1 MIVVLDESVLAADAA
16 CSRGELTSARRSHPA
31 FRKPYACDYNKRRQR
46 DVPLEC
52 RESLLPLI
60 TMHSHELVQQLDIIA
75 AENLGAHLPAHVVA
89 QLPARGV
96 TVFAVSD
103 DASDTAE
110 FSARYGFGLE
120 DCANTI
126 VIRYRKEGAEHY
138 AALVSLGSLRLDING
153 AVKTALGAQRLSFAK
168 REAAVEHSG
177 MEFGGITAFG
187 LPDDW
192 RILVDAAVMERS
204 QIVMGAGVRAA
215 KLLLAP
221 EVLRQWPRCEVASL
235 TVAPE

>member
-1 MIVVLDESVLAADAA
+1 MPTDLHTFIA
-16 CSRGELTSARRSHPA
+16 
-31 FRKPYACDYNKRRQR
+31 
-46 DVPLEC
+46 
-52 RESLLPLI
+52 
-60 TMHSHELVQQLDIIA
+60 MHSHELVKQLDLIP
-75 AENLGAHLPAHVVA
+75 AEQLSAHLPAHVVEN
-89 QLPARGV
+89 LPAQGV
-96 TVFAVSD
+96 SVFAVSD

-126 VIRYRKEGAEHY
+126 VIRYKKEGAEHY

-153 AVKTALGAQRLSFAK
+153 AVKAALGAQRLSFAK

-177 MEFGGITAFG
+177 MEFGGITVFG
-187 LPDDW
+187 LPADW
-192 RILVDAAVMERS
+192 RVLVDAAVMERA

-221 EVLRQWPRCEVASL
+221 EVLQQWPRCEVASL
-235 TVAPE
+235 ALPAE

>member
-1 MIVVLDESVLAADAA
+1 
-16 CSRGELTSARRSHPA
+16 
-31 FRKPYACDYNKRRQR
+31 
-46 DVPLEC
+46 
-52 RESLLPLI
+52 
-60 TMHSHELVQQLDIIA
+60 MHSHELVQQLDVIA
-75 AENLGAHLPAHVVA
+75 AEQWDRNLPAHVVE
-89 QLPARGV
+89 QLPPQGV
-96 TVFAVSD
+96 TVFRVTD
-103 DASDTAE
+103 DASDTAA

-126 VIRYRKEGAEHY
+126 VIRYRKEGGEHY
-138 AALVSLGSLRLDING
+138 AALVSLGSRRLDING
-153 AVKTALGAQRLSFAK
+153 AVKAALGAQRLSFAK

-187 LPDDW
+187 LPPGW
-192 RILVDAAVMERS
+192 RVLVDAAVMERS

-235 TVAPE
+235 TLPAE

>member
-1 MIVVLDESVLAADAA
+1 
-16 CSRGELTSARRSHPA
+16 
-31 FRKPYACDYNKRRQR
+31 
-46 DVPLEC
+46 
-52 RESLLPLI
+52 
-60 TMHSHELVQQLDIIA
+60 MHSHEPVKQLDIIP
-75 AENLGAHLPAHVVA
+75 AEQLSAHLPAHVVEN
-89 QLPARGV
+89 LPAQGV

-110 FSARYGFGLE
+110 FSARYGFGLD

-126 VIRYRKEGAEHY
+126 VIRYKKEGAEHY

-153 AVKTALGAQRLSFAK
+153 AVKAALGAQRLSFAR

-192 RILVDAAVMERS
+192 RILVDAAVMERA

-221 EVLRQWPRCEVASL
+221 EVLQQWPRCEVASL
-235 TVAPE
+235 VLPVE

>member
-1 MIVVLDESVLAADAA
+1 
-16 CSRGELTSARRSHPA
+16 
-31 FRKPYACDYNKRRQR
+31 
-46 DVPLEC
+46 
-52 RESLLPLI
+52 
-60 TMHSHELVQQLDIIA
+60 MHSHELDPRLDVIPSGQLQ
-75 AENLGAHLPAHVVA
+75 AHLPAHVVE
-89 QLPARGV
+89 QLPAEGV

-103 DASDTAE
+103 DASDTAA

-126 VIRYRKEGAEHY
+126 VVRYKKDGGEHY

-153 AVKTALGAQRLSFAK
+153 AVKAALGAQRLSFAK

-192 RILVDAAVMERS
+192 RVLVDAEVMARS

-221 EVLRQWPRCEVASL
+221 DVLRQWPRCEVAAL
-235 TVAPE
+235 TLPAE

>member
-1 MIVVLDESVLAADAA
+1 
-16 CSRGELTSARRSHPA
+16 
-31 FRKPYACDYNKRRQR
+31 
-46 DVPLEC
+46 
-52 RESLLPLI
+52 
-60 TMHSHELVQQLDIIA
+60 MHSHELVKQLDVIP
-75 AENLGAHLPAHVVA
+75 AEQLSAHLPAHVVA
-89 QLPARGV
+89 QLPTQGV

-126 VIRYRKEGAEHY
+126 VVRYRKEGAEHY

-153 AVKTALGAQRLSFAK
+153 AVKTALGAQRLSFAR

-192 RILVDAAVMERS
+192 RILVDAAVMERA
-204 QIVMGAGVRAA
+204 QVVMGAGVRAA

-221 EVLRQWPRCEVASL
+221 EVLKGWGRCEVAVMTL
-235 TVAPE
+235 AAE

>member
-1 MIVVLDESVLAADAA
+1 
-16 CSRGELTSARRSHPA
+16 
-31 FRKPYACDYNKRRQR
+31 
-46 DVPLEC
+46 
-52 RESLLPLI
+52 
-60 TMHSHELVQQLDIIA
+60 MHSHEPVQQLEIIPPTQWSA
-75 AENLGAHLPAHVVA
+75 QLPAHVVE
-89 QLPARGV
+89 QLPAQGV

-103 DASDTAE
+103 DASDTAA

-126 VIRYRKEGAEHY
+126 VVRYKKDGGEHY

-153 AVKTALGAQRLSFAK
+153 AVKAALGAQRLSFAK

-177 MEFGGITAFG
+177 MAFGGITAFG

-192 RILVDAAVMERS
+192 RVLVDAAVMERA

-221 EVLRQWPRCEVASL
+221 DVLRQWPRCEVAQL
-235 TVAPE
+235 TLPAQSME

>member
-1 MIVVLDESVLAADAA
+1 
-16 CSRGELTSARRSHPA
+16 
-31 FRKPYACDYNKRRQR
+31 
-46 DVPLEC
+46 
-52 RESLLPLI
+52 
-60 TMHSHELVQQLDIIA
+60 MHSHESVKQLDIVPVDQW
-75 AENLGAHLPAHVVA
+75 GAQLPAHVVER
-89 QLPARGV
+89 LPASGI

-126 VIRYRKEGAEHY
+126 VIRYKKDGGEHY
-138 AALVSLGSLRLDING
+138 AALVSLGSRRLDING
-153 AVKTALGAQRLSFAK
+153 AVKAALGAQRLSFAK

-187 LPDDW
+187 LPADW
-192 RILVDAAVMERS
+192 RVLVDAAVMERP
-204 QIVMGAGVRAA
+204 QVVMGAGVRAA

-221 EVLRQWPRCEVASL
+221 QVLREVDHFEVAEL
-235 TVAPE
+235 TLAAE